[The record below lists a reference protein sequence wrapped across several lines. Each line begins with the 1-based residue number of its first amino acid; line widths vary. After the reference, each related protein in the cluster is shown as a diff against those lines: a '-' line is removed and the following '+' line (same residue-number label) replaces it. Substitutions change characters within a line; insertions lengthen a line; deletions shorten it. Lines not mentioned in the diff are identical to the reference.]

1 MVSPSEPVVTGNPR
15 GDVARTRNILIC
27 HEFRVLIRMLIPLV
41 NSHPPLGKKSLEIYK
56 HKWKSHVN
64 KDLEYAGRYDDV
76 CLYPWEGNC
85 KQKGQ
90 EFSVISQHTV
100 SPRTAG
106 LTGAQ
111 KQWKPKALHVQWLH
125 VLLADEFLCNRA
137 CKYREKHGNASV
149 SQTIP
154 WQTAIARVCASW
166 EERDGKLICL
176 VSKVSL
182 PWCLPTLNLS
192 IKQQALGPGHRFWL
206 LNEAAFY
213 KGAREE
219 DEASLRSLNSF
230 VTKDVWNSDPAVW
243 HCYWEPREKYSCL
256 LPVCMCLRNI
266 SDH

>member
-1 MVSPSEPVVTGNPR
+1 M
-15 GDVARTRNILIC
+15 
-27 HEFRVLIRMLIPLV
+27 
-41 NSHPPLGKKSLEIYK
+41 
-56 HKWKSHVN
+56 
-64 KDLEYAGRYDDV
+64 
-76 CLYPWEGNC
+76 
-85 KQKGQ
+85 
-90 EFSVISQHTV
+90 

-106 LTGAQ
+106 LTGEQ
-111 KQWKPKALHVQWLH
+111 KQWKPNQRLCSCYGQWLH

-206 LNEAAFY
+206 LDEAAFC
-213 KGAREE
+213 KGAWKE

-230 VTKDVWNSDPAVW
+230 VMKDVWNSDPAVW

-256 LPVCMCLRNI
+256 LPVCMCLWNI